1 MAVWKLQHREPYAQ
15 RPYLYFV
22 AFCDQQVV
30 DKLEESHIIHPGLEI
45 AALPASHFRSG
56 PAWTAWQQEHPPAAE
71 ATRAAPLAVALHGQ
85 VAQHESLDYL
95 RDSLEVMTSLVGH
108 GAVAVY
114 DAVTQTWYEALAWER
129 MVDQGTLLNPFDHV
143 KVIDN
148 PDGDGTSWLRTQG
161 LRKFGRPDVSVRT
174 VEAAH
179 REGARKMLD
188 RFVNH
193 LALGGLPEVG
203 REIAMEGLGPYR
215 FGTVQGDADD
225 PTFHNHFVELAPVD

>member
-45 AALPASHFRSG
+45 AALSASHFRSG
-56 PAWTAWQQEHPPAAE
+56 SDWTAWQQEHHAAAE
-71 ATRAAPLAVALHGQ
+71 QAQAAPLAVALHGQ

-95 RDSLEVMTSLVGH
+95 RDSLEVMTSLIGH

-114 DAVTQTWYEALAWER
+114 DAVTQTWYDSTAWER

-143 KVIDN
+143 RVIDN
-148 PDGDGTSWLRTQG
+148 PDEDETSWLRTQG

-174 VEAAH
+174 VKAAH
-179 REGARKMLD
+179 RDGAHKMLD

-193 LALGGLPEVG
+193 LALGGLPEQG
-203 REIAMEGLGPYR
+203 REVTMEGLGTYR
-215 FGTVQGDADD
+215 FGTVEGGPDNS
-225 PTFHNHFVELAPVD
+225 TFHNHFVELEKV